1 MTRRLSLAAL
11 AASVAA
17 MGVAYGSA
25 FFPGPPPAWAAWVAS
40 AAIPGSLVAA
50 MALGAG
56 GRHGLGRL
64 VLPFAFVFVVLAGGF
79 MAALALPPA
88 SGSSA
93 ELWLGFPPGAAVVLY
108 GVGLLPLFVVPIS
121 YALTF
126 DELTL
131 SDEDWARVRAAAE
144 RTAAEGAAGERAAE
158 RGAADRGR
166 TESPGESR

>member
-1 MTRRLSLAAL
+1 MTGRLSLAAL

-25 FFPGPPPAWAAWVAS
+25 FLPGSPPPWAAWVAA
-40 AAIPGSLVAA
+40 AAIPGSLVAS

-64 VLPFAFVFVVLAGGF
+64 ALPFAFVFVVLAGGF
-79 MAALALPPA
+79 MWALALPPISQGA
-88 SGSSA
+88 P
-93 ELWLGFPPGAAVVLY
+93 ELWLGLPRGAAVVLY
-108 GVGLLPLFVVPIS
+108 GVGLLPLLVVPLS

-131 SDEDWARVRAAAE
+131 SDEDWDRIRAAA
-144 RTAAEGAAGERAAE
+144 AEAEAG
-158 RGAADRGR
+158 
-166 TESPGESR
+166 TEPSR